1 MFLQLHVRPGP
12 RVEFVYEGWDVP
24 GGLRK
29 RIRQIWENGVFDAQR
44 ANEAI
49 SAIRKALVD
58 GGYLQSEV
66 SWVTSTPAANV
77 KRVLFEIHPGVRYQN
92 VRVEFDGVRAF
103 EPKTLLELLEK
114 QKLKDSIYVDF
125 RQVADFLRSY
135 YREQG
140 YLNTKVEQP
149 RLKLDARTRTGTVVI
164 PVQEG
169 PRYMTGNVV
178 FKGNRAFSQKL
189 LLGIITLKP
198 KQPFL
203 PALRAESYEQLQEF
217 YWRNGYNEM
226 TLEHALDPKSET
238 ATVDVTF
245 SITENQQRVVKE
257 IEVEG
262 TDQTSTRFVKGQMP
276 IEPGEVLTYRDVNRA
291 RSNLYSS
298 GAFTVVDLATE
309 PLPRTDGLP
318 PYQRPVRL
326 VAKVKEV
333 QPFRLLYGGFYDTDR
348 GPGGIV
354 DFSNRNSLGDARVIG
369 TRLRYDSQIHE
380 ARLYFSQPLL
390 RTFPLRTSLTGYGQ
404 REVRDAF
411 ITDHIGFTLDME
423 TRFRNRMA
431 LTWGYQIDRAHT
443 FDRVPD
449 PDFPF
454 DVTQRIAPLTGT
466 LTRDTRD
473 DLLDATRGS
482 FMSHAGQWGA
492 SALGSQL
499 KYLKYFGQYSHY
511 FPLSDPVRIP
521 WSRERKSRWVYAT
534 AVRLGLEGGLA
545 GQVIAPSQRFFAGGG
560 TTIRGFRQ
568 DGVGPQVAGVPVGGN
583 ALLILNNEIR
593 FPVRSIFDGVGFVD
607 MGNVYRTIGDFD
619 PTDLRKGVGLG
630 LRVHTPYV
638 MLRLD
643 WGVNVNPKPGEPR
656 SRWFFSIGQ
665 AF

>member
-1 MFLQLHVRPGP
+1 
-12 RVEFVYEGWDVP
+12 
-24 GGLRK
+24 
-29 RIRQIWENGVFDAQR
+29 
-44 ANEAI
+44 
-49 SAIRKALVD
+49 
-58 GGYLQSEV
+58 
-66 SWVTSTPAANV
+66 
-77 KRVLFEIHPGVRYQN
+77 
-92 VRVEFDGVRAF
+92 
-103 EPKTLLELLEK
+103 
-114 QKLKDSIYVDF
+114 
-125 RQVADFLRSY
+125 
-135 YREQG
+135 
-140 YLNTKVEQP
+140 
-149 RLKLDARTRTGTVVI
+149 
-164 PVQEG
+164 
-169 PRYMTGNVV
+169 
-178 FKGNRAFSQKL
+178 
-189 LLGIITLKP
+189 
-198 KQPFL
+198 
-203 PALRAESYEQLQEF
+203 
-217 YWRNGYNEM
+217 M

-245 SITENQQRVVKE
+245 SITENQQRVVQE

-298 GAFTVVDLATE
+298 GAFTVVDLETE

-492 SALGSQL
+492 SVLGSQL

-607 MGNVYRTIGDFD
+607 MGNVYRTVGDFD
-619 PTDLRKGVGLG
+619 PTDLRKSVGLG